1 VTDLVSNGHRRRVE
15 PDRETAATVGT
26 LDRRWEPVC
35 RLERLQPG
43 RGVAALLGAGTSAAT
58 QVALFRVSDDAAA
71 GEGVYAIGNVDP
83 CSGAA
88 VLSRGI
94 VGDRKGEPVVAS
106 PIYKQSFSLVTG
118 RCLDEPDK
126 SVPVYRVRVEG
137 GWVQVAL
144 G

>member
-1 VTDLVSNGHRRRVE
+1 VTTQPTTESAAEWTVAPRMSTW
-15 PDRETAATVGT
+15 ET
-26 LDRRWEPVC
+26 VC

-43 RGVAALLGAGTSAAT
+43 RGVAALLGAR
-58 QVALFRVSDDAAA
+58 QVALFRT
-71 GEGVYAIGNVDP
+71 GETPEGEFLYAIDNLDP

-106 PIYKQSFSLVTG
+106 PVYKQAFSLVTG

-126 SVPVYRVRVEG
+126 AVAVYRVRVEN
-137 GWVQVAL
+137 GWVQVEL

>member
-1 VTDLVSNGHRRRVE
+1 VTDLVSNGHRTRAE
-15 PDRETAATVGT
+15 PDGETAAPVGT

-43 RGVAALLGAGTSAAT
+43 RGVAALLGAAGSAAT
-58 QVALFRVSDDAAA
+58 QIALFRVSDPA
-71 GEGVYAIGNVDP
+71 GDEVVYAIGNVDP

-126 SVPVYRVRVEG
+126 GVPVYRVRVED
-137 GWVQVAL
+137 GWIQVAP

>member
-1 VTDLVSNGHRRRVE
+1 MIDLVRDGHLGRAE
-15 PDRETAATVGT
+15 ADGETAVGT
-26 LDRRWEPVC
+26 LDRRWVPVC
-35 RLERLQPG
+35 RLEPLQPG
-43 RGVAALLGAGTSAAT
+43 RGVAALLGGETQAT
-58 QVALFRVSDDAAA
+58 QIALFRVSDPA
-71 GEGVYAIGNVDP
+71 GGEALYAIGNVDP

-144 G
+144 A